1 MIEYIMFLANF
12 VLDQPHK
19 RSVYFDEAVHQRC
32 YMLTFGCAPLAL
44 ILDWVCCDSEGKK
57 RNNNIF

>member
-12 VLDQPHK
+12 VLDQPK
-19 RSVYFDEAVHQRC
+19 EVCIFDEAVHQRC

-44 ILDWVCCDSEGKK
+44 IWDLVCCDSEGKK
-57 RNNNIF
+57 RDRNIF